1 MLMLKTT
8 LSLLM
13 FQLSTTR
20 WKHNMGL
27 NLKGNLQSAQRSLL
41 IKTLGG
47 TKMFSINYDCFNQFK
62 KSSYPLSVNL
72 AYRKNVLDSGYRFA
86 KLPI

>member
-20 WKHNMGL
+20 WKHYMEL
-27 NLKGNLQSAQRSLL
+27 NLKGNLQSAQRSFL
-41 IKTLGG
+41 IKTLGV
-47 TKMFSINYDCFNQFK
+47 TKMFSINYDCFNQLK
-62 KSSYPLSVNL
+62 KSSNPNSKSSLEEKSFRSRL
-72 AYRKNVLDSGYRFA
+72 